1 MPIYEYECQQGHRF
15 ELRQGFHDDPAK
27 ACVECQQ
34 PVRRLLSP
42 AGIIF
47 KGSGWY
53 ITDSRSSSGRGGS
66 ENGETSSTKNESPTE
81 TKSETKSEAKPAAPE
96 NKSDTKA
103 GAAA

>member
-27 ACVECQQ
+27 ECVECQQ

-53 ITDSRSSSGRGGS
+53 ITDSRSSSSRS
-66 ENGETSSTKNESPTE
+66 ESNDGASTKSETPSE
-81 TKSETKSEAKPAAPE
+81 TKSETKSEAKPAASE
-96 NKSDTKA
+96 SKSEAKA